1 MLFSA
6 RLKTQPRKTFVENFF
21 LKDSIEIKANF
32 DRDLFKNLVFGNFM
46 EKILQIFGKTE
57 SIRTQQK
64 TTKNKKIKEEKHN
77 PERTPLRPKISF

>member
-1 MLFSA
+1 
-6 RLKTQPRKTFVENFF
+6 
-21 LKDSIEIKANF
+21 
-32 DRDLFKNLVFGNFM
+32 M

-77 PERTPLRPKISF
+77 PERTPLRPKIGF